1 MPCTASTRSPS
12 TSRMA
17 SYTATFRNERCSMSW
32 SGSTC
37 TKRSCWKTGI
47 SFKRENHPTR
57 SHLWSSEMI
66 PRVGHAKYVGDYT
79 VHLRFADGAEGDVD
93 LAEELYGELFEPLK
107 DLAVFRQFAVHPEFH
122 TLCWPN
128 GADFAPE
135 FLYEKVQLPV

>member
-1 MPCTASTRSPS
+1 
-12 TSRMA
+12 
-17 SYTATFRNERCSMSW
+17 
-32 SGSTC
+32 
-37 TKRSCWKTGI
+37 
-47 SFKRENHPTR
+47 
-57 SHLWSSEMI
+57 MI
-66 PRVGHAKYVGDYT
+66 PRVEHAKYVGDYT

-107 DLAVFRQFAVHPEFH
+107 DLAVFRQFAVHPEFR